1 MIQAQ
6 SSSGGPIKYYGE
18 VLEKLHKESE
28 QFAENESTND
38 HPEELEALASQ
49 DDIDELTRCHRIMWP
64 STFAI
69 NLFLNIFFLML
80 QYLTFS
86 RSEKRRSIQ
95 HLMAEL

>member
-6 SSSGGPIKYYGE
+6 SSSGGTVKYYGE
-18 VLEKLHKESE
+18 VLEKLLSESD
-28 QFAENESTND
+28 QLPENESTND
-38 HPEELEALASQ
+38 HPAELEALASQ

-69 NLFLNIFFLML
+69 NLFLNIFFLIL

-86 RSEKRRSIQ
+86 RSEKGLKKEDLSNI
-95 HLMAEL
+95 